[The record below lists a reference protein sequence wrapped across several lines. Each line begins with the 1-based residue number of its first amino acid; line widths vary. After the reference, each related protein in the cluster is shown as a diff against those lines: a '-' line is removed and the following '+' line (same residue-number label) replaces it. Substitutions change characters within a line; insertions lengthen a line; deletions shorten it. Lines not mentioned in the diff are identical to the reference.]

1 MIPKM
6 RLSSGSVGL
15 PLARVPG
22 WTGGS
27 GGVCWLKAT
36 NPQKQLAP
44 RRAATR
50 ITSWMLACHRELQ
63 GIATNG
69 TLGAPSWHSRN
80 ELLVRAICVGERGL
94 HDTRFFVTAA
104 LPYEGTHIVVFYDRV
119 QQKVQPARAL
129 ILLSTGKC

>member
-27 GGVCWLKAT
+27 GAVCWQKAM

-63 GIATNG
+63 GIAMNG
-69 TLGAPSWHSRN
+69 TLGAPSRHSRN
-80 ELLVRAICVGERGL
+80 ELLVRAICVGEHGL
-94 HDTRFFVTAA
+94 SAQGRRQTALVLIVIVKVTRTA
-104 LPYEGTHIVVFYDRV
+104 VR
-119 QQKVQPARAL
+119 
-129 ILLSTGKC
+129 

>member
-27 GGVCWLKAT
+27 GAVCWQKAM

-50 ITSWMLACHRELQ
+50 ISDWMLACHRELQ
-63 GIATNG
+63 GIAMNG
-69 TLGAPSWHSRN
+69 TLG
-80 ELLVRAICVGERGL
+80 GL
-94 HDTRFFVTAA
+94 H
-104 LPYEGTHIVVFYDRV
+104 GIVETSYLFAQSASASAVFTIRDS
-119 QQKVQPARAL
+119 L
-129 ILLSTGKC
+129 